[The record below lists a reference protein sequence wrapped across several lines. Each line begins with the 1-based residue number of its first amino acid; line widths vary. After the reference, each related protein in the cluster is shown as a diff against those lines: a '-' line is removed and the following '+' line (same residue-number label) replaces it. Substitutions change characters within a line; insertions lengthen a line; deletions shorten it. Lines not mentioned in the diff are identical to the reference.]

1 VNTLAL
7 IAQTALTSE
16 GEWLPFASLTHAVSS
31 SPKLSAVAL
40 VAQQTALTSEGQ
52 WIANVFFY
60 VIAAVAVLAALK
72 MVTTQNVVHAAL
84 YLLVVLTAVAATY
97 IVLGAEFAAVTQAL
111 IYLGAIMVLL
121 LFGVMLTRAK
131 IGIETELDHDQ
142 KWMGALVAV
151 VTAAVMGYSL
161 WEGFGDTK
169 LPDDQLPQ
177 NTQQV
182 SDEIFSTYIVPF
194 EALSVLLLAALI
206 GAVVVARRD

>member
-1 VNTLAL
+1 MTTTESWV
-7 IAQTALTSE
+7 
-16 GEWLPFASLTHAVSS
+16 
-31 SPKLSAVAL
+31 
-40 VAQQTALTSEGQ
+40 
-52 WIANVFFY
+52 ANVFFY
-60 VIAAVAVLAALK
+60 VIAAVAVVAAIK

-111 IYLGAIMVLL
+111 VYLGAIMVLL

-142 KWMGALVAV
+142 KWIGALVAA

-161 WEGFGDTK
+161 WEGFGDDK
-169 LPDDQLPQ
+169 LPADQLPQ

-182 SDEIFSTYIVPF
+182 ADEIFSTYIVPF